1 MKVILVK
8 DVKGLGEKESLVN
21 VSDGYARNYLI
32 PKGLAC
38 LSNPKNL
45 NVMKAKN
52 KAMEAKKEKEIEE
65 AKSLAD
71 KLNQSS
77 ITIKAKAGE
86 NGKLFG
92 SITSKDISEKIK
104 SMHNLDIDKR
114 KIVLDEPLKS
124 MGEFNIEI
132 KIYPEISAELKVYI
146 ENE

>member
-38 LSNPKNL
+38 QSNQKNL

-65 AKSLAD
+65 AKALAD

-124 MGEFNIEI
+124 MGEFSIEI
-132 KIYPEISAELKVYI
+132 KIYPEISSKLKVYI